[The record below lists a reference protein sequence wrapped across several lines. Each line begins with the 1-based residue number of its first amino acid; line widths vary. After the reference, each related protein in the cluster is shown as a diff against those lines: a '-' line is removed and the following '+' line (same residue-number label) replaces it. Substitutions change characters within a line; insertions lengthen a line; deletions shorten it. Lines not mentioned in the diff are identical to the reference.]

1 MTTDVGGQREAVQP
15 TATACIC
22 SSSPP
27 GSEAGSSGSLSAG
40 AAATR
45 ARRRRLVTLAEA
57 RELALANANRKLA
70 PSGGDPLSAKRRA
83 AGVPTFAEAAERVLE
98 QKRGGWRG
106 RWHVRNWWKSM
117 ERYAFPRIGS
127 RPVSE
132 VNTADVLEILS
143 PIRVPWL

>member
-1 MTTDVGGQREAVQP
+1 MSVDNVRLFSRRQRPVSVRPAHLDPKLGPAARHPRALPRLGLGV
-15 TATACIC
+15 
-22 SSSPP
+22 
-27 GSEAGSSGSLSAG
+27 AG
-40 AAATR
+40 
-45 ARRRRLVTLAEA
+45 LVTLAEA

-70 PSGGDPLSAKRRA
+70 PSGGDPLSEKRRA
-83 AGVPTFAEAAERVLE
+83 AGVPTFAETAERVLE